1 MKKTEITKE
10 ELAYVAKEMT
20 EYMQLEPPIEV
31 NGDIEELKS
40 EVEEAAGLIE
50 EGDEFTERTIKVLKA
65 LGVDLPKGV
74 RVKKDQEESKED
86 IPVSKPPA
94 TPVKKGKKSAQ
105 KAKSQKPQVEK
116 RAQQGQ
122 KTRAQVM
129 AEIVRSTRK
138 KPLSTKEMMDEMKRI
153 YGGSEKEAVYQVRR
167 YIGLLVALGL
177 LSVDNK
183 GKYTY
188 TITP

>member
-1 MKKTEITKE
+1 MKKAEITKE

-31 NGDIEELKS
+31 DGSIEELKS

-65 LGVDLPKGV
+65 LGVALPEGV
-74 RVKKDQEESKED
+74 KVKKGQEEKSKED
-86 IPVSKPPA
+86 TPVSKPSA
-94 TPVKKGKKSAQ
+94 PVKKEKKSTQ
-105 KAKSQKPQVEK
+105 KAKAPKLQVVK
-116 RAQQGQ
+116 KAQQGQ

-129 AEIVRSTRK
+129 AEIGRSTRK
-138 KPLSTKEMMDEMKRI
+138 KPLSTKEMMDKMRKM
-153 YGGSEKEAVYQVRR
+153 YGGSEKEAVCKVRW
-167 YIGLLVALGL
+167 YVALLVALGL
-177 LSVDNK
+177 LSVDDK

-188 TITP
+188 TN

>member
-31 NGDIEELKS
+31 DGSIEELKS
-40 EVEEAAGLIE
+40 EVEEAAELIE

-65 LGVDLPKGV
+65 LGVDLPEGIG
-74 RVKKDQEESKED
+74 VKKTQEEGKKD
-86 IPVSKPPA
+86 TPVSKPP
-94 TPVKKGKKSAQ
+94 TPPAKKKSVQKEKAPKLQVVKK
-105 KAKSQKPQVEK
+105 
-116 RAQQGQ
+116 AQQGQ

-138 KPLSTKEMMDEMKRI
+138 KPLSCNEMIERMKKV
-153 YGGSEKEAVYQVRR
+153 YGGSEKEAVCKVRW
-167 YIGLLVALGL
+167 YVALLVALGL
-177 LSVDNK
+177 LSVDDK

-188 TITP
+188 TITS